1 MKLVSLASGSSGN
14 AFLVDSG
21 DGLLLLDVGITYK
34 TLRTELAELG
44 RSPEEIRAV
53 LLTHEHADH
62 ISGLPV
68 WMKHHPDVPVFASYG
83 TFEGL
88 SRQPVFLRL
97 RKEAFELI
105 RPHERVSAAG
115 LELLPV
121 PTSHDTPGSL
131 AWRGG
136 REDSS
141 FAVITDL
148 GCWTEDLARDMEG
161 LSVICLEANHDMH
174 MLETGPYPY
183 PLKLRIESS
192 SGHLSNDDAAA
203 LLIRLWH
210 GGLKEVILAH
220 LSRENN
226 YPDLAV
232 QTVISE
238 LKIRGIDPASVPI
251 TAAPR
256 TGLSHIVSF

>member
-1 MKLVSLASGSSGN
+1 M
-14 AFLVDSG
+14 
-21 DGLLLLDVGITYK
+21 
-34 TLRTELAELG
+34 
-44 RSPEEIRAV
+44 
-53 LLTHEHADH
+53 
-62 ISGLPV
+62 
-68 WMKHHPDVPVFASYG
+68 
-83 TFEGL
+83 
-88 SRQPVFLRL
+88 
-97 RKEAFELI
+97 
-105 RPHERVSAAG
+105 
-115 LELLPV
+115 
-121 PTSHDTPGSL
+121 
-131 AWRGG
+131 
-136 REDSS
+136 
-141 FAVITDL
+141 
-148 GCWTEDLARDMEG
+148 
-161 LSVICLEANHDMH
+161 
-174 MLETGPYPY
+174 
-183 PLKLRIESS
+183 RIESS